1 MKRILFYVLL
11 FVQAAVLLLL
21 AVQHMLID
29 DYGTK
34 IRLLQDRQL
43 QTYHYQEG
51 NSLFIDYEINEIPEE
66 VWGIER
72 ELARGERVYVV
83 LQPNESKIHE
93 PIRVTEDKPNADA
106 NEVIF
111 PGRYKYKGELEK
123 KHYVEYNIER
133 IDNYEEQYQLS
144 DNKRAIVTVKIA
156 PWGQKAIVG
165 MEEE

>member
-1 MKRILFYVLL
+1 MW
-11 FVQAAVLLLL
+11 
-21 AVQHMLID
+21 
-29 DYGTK
+29 
-34 IRLLQDRQL
+34 
-43 QTYHYQEG
+43 E
-51 NSLFIDYEINEIPEE
+51 
-66 VWGIER
+66 IER

-83 LQPNESKIHE
+83 LQPNQSKIHE

-123 KHYVEYNIER
+123 KHYVEYDIER